1 MYKRHMFQGG
11 SRDQPGNVMNLT
23 RTERVSDETLVE
35 ALSILT
41 SPVFGS
47 MSMAHALSGYPSDK
61 WRVLETYTPR
71 QIVDEVIERGIDL
84 DGIRASCSSAMVMDT
99 PVFHNILEC
108 DPRPRCGLCG
118 RPHSIDHKTGTIAS
132 CGRAQRLNN
141 PPEWRWTRAT
151 AEAAL

>member
-1 MYKRHMFQGG
+1 
-11 SRDQPGNVMNLT
+11 VNLT
-23 RTERVSDETLVE
+23 RTERVSDETLVD

-47 MSMAHALSGYPSDK
+47 LNMAHALGGCGPSNK
-61 WRVLETYTPR
+61 WSVLESYTPR

-84 DGIRASCSSAMVMDT
+84 DSVKASCSSVMVMDT
-99 PVFHNILEC
+99 PVFHNILEY

-118 RPHSIDHKTGTIAS
+118 RPHPVDHKTGSPAS
-132 CGRAQRLNN
+132 CGRAQRLYN
-141 PPEWRWTRAT
+141 PPVWRWTRAT